1 MWSARVEKGRI
12 RRFAR
17 QEAWVDRGGIVAATG
32 ASTDDGRADEF
43 AIDEERPRAGTV
55 VLAIHGDADIRAAGE
70 LRDRLGDAIEGSP
83 SAIVLDL
90 TDATFLDSMTLGV
103 FLTAMKRLRARGGRF
118 RVVAPRAEIRRIF
131 EMTLLDRVFDLD
143 VTRQEALA
151 ATGDGRKTA
160 AA

>member
-1 MWSARVEKGRI
+1 
-12 RRFAR
+12 
-17 QEAWVDRGGIVAATG
+17 VDG
-32 ASTDDGRADEF
+32 SDDF
-43 AIDEERPRAGTV
+43 HIDEDRPSATTV
-55 VLAIHGDADIRAAGE
+55 VLAIHGDADMRAASE
-70 LRDRLGDAIEGSP
+70 LKDRLGEVIDDSP

-143 VTRQEALA
+143 VTRQDALA
-151 ATGDGRKTA
+151 AAGDGRGSA

>member
-1 MWSARVEKGRI
+1 
-12 RRFAR
+12 
-17 QEAWVDRGGIVAATG
+17 VDG
-32 ASTDDGRADEF
+32 SDDF
-43 AIDEERPRAGTV
+43 HIDEDRPSATTV
-55 VLAIHGDADIRAAGE
+55 VLAIHGDADMRAASE
-70 LRDRLGDAIEGSP
+70 LKDRLGEVIDDSP

-143 VTRQEALA
+143 VTRQDALA
-151 ATGDGRKTA
+151 AAGDGRESA